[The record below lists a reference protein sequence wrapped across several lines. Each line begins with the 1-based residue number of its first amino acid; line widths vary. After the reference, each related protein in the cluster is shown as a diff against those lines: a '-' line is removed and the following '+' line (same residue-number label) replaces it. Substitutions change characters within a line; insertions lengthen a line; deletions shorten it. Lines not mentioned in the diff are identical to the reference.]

1 MEAFLGSWDYEYGSP
16 QAAVE
21 DFIQSSPQNV
31 ESAAA
36 GIRYLLT
43 TFTGEADRLAAL
55 QQIQFPYLPESIE
68 DRDSFLLWAEQELHR
83 SLPT

>member
-1 MEAFLGSWDYEYGSP
+1 VEAFLGTWDYEYGSP

-21 DFIQSSPQNV
+21 DFMQSSPQNI

-43 TFTGEADRLAAL
+43 TFPGEAERLGAL
-55 QQIQFPYLPESIE
+55 REIRFPYMPERSE
-68 DRDSFLLWAEQELHR
+68 DVDSFLLWAEQELHR